1 MDAAGKLRQLLR
13 RDGMLVAPGAYD
25 CITARTIAQAG
36 FDAVYMTGAG
46 TAATLGYP
54 DYGLVTMTEM
64 ADNAGRIAS
73 AVDVPVIA
81 DADTGYGN
89 ELNTTRTV
97 REYERRG
104 VAGLHIEDQGFPKK
118 CGHLDNKVIVP
129 LEDYLAKVRA
139 AVAARQSPDF
149 LVIAR
154 TDSRA
159 VLGFEE
165 AIRRANAA
173 LQAGADMAFVEA
185 PQTLEE
191 VIAVPRLVNGPCLLN
206 VVWRGKTPDIAF
218 ADAQRAGYKL
228 AIVPGLLFKAVIG
241 VCDAMLAD
249 LKTHGRHPVLDTQ
262 MTVRDAFRRVG
273 ADEWDAVSDRF
284 RASDPPTSKQPQA
297 AE

>member
-1 MDAAGKLRQLLR
+1 MHAAAKLRQLLR
-13 RDGMLVAPGAYD
+13 QEQMLLAPGAYD

-36 FDAVYMTGAG
+36 FSAVYMTGAG

-54 DYGLVTMTEM
+54 DYGLVTMSEM
-64 ADNAGRIAS
+64 ADNAGRLAS

-89 ELNTTRTV
+89 ELNATRTV

-129 LEDYLAKVRA
+129 LDEYLAKVRA
-139 AVAARQSPDF
+139 VVAARQNPDF
-149 LVIAR
+149 VIIAR
-154 TDSRA
+154 TDARA

-173 LQAGADMAFVEA
+173 LEAGADVAFVEA

-191 VIAVPRLVNGPCLLN
+191 VVAVPRLVKGACLLN

-218 ADAQRAGYKL
+218 ADAQRAGYRL

-241 VCDAMLAD
+241 VCDAMLAQ
-249 LKTHGRHPVLDTQ
+249 LKAGGQHPVLDTN
-262 MTVRDAFRRVG
+262 MTVGDAFRRLG
-273 ADEWDAVSDRF
+273 AEQWDAVSQRF
-284 RASDPPTSKQPQA
+284 RTAEPSASQRSAA

>member
-1 MDAAGKLRQLLR
+1 
-13 RDGMLVAPGAYD
+13 MLVAPGAYD

-36 FDAVYMTGAG
+36 FAAVYMTGAG

-54 DYGLVTMTEM
+54 DYGLVTMSEM
-64 ADNAGRIAS
+64 ADNAGRLAA

-89 ELNTTRTV
+89 ELNATRTV

-129 LEDYLAKVRA
+129 LDEYLAKVRA
-139 AVAARQSPDF
+139 AVAARQNPDF
-149 LVIAR
+149 VIIAR
-154 TDSRA
+154 TDARA

-173 LQAGADMAFVEA
+173 LEAGADVAFVEA

-191 VIAVPRLVNGPCLLN
+191 VAAVPRLVRGPCLLN

-218 ADAQRAGYKL
+218 TDAQRAGYRL

-241 VCDAMLAD
+241 VCDAMLAQ
-249 LKTHGRHPVLDTQ
+249 LKAAGQHPVLDTN
-262 MTVRDAFRRVG
+262 MTVGDAFRRLG
-273 ADEWDAVSDRF
+273 AEEWDAVSQRF
-284 RASDPPTSKQPQA
+284 RTAEPSASQRSEA